1 MKITFLGT
9 GAADWDI
16 NSYVHGEEFRRYSSA
31 LVDTELLIDAGP
43 HIFHFAENEGQPE
56 ILSNVKNAII
66 THSHWD
72 HFNPEIILKLAENNP
87 DFTLWGDAA
96 CLRAFHKRLGEE
108 NTSTINFV
116 ELPIGETHD
125 VGGYMVTALPA
136 SHITHDP
143 AEFSRVYLIEKD
155 GRTLFYGCDCA
166 WLPSETWAGIVNK
179 QINLMVLECTCGEL
193 AINDWRSFDHN
204 DIKMLENM
212 IIVFRKYN
220 YFAEDVRFVASH
232 LAREL
237 HPDHATVAKAMEAF
251 GATPAYDGMVLE
263 V

>member
-1 MKITFLGT
+1 MKIKFLGT

-16 NSYVHGEEFRRYSSA
+16 NNYVHGEEFRRYSSA

-72 HFNPEIILKLAENNP
+72 HFSPKSILQLAKSNPG
-87 DFTLWGDAA
+87 FTLWGDPA
-96 CLRAFHKRLGEE
+96 CLRELQRISGEADAA
-108 NTSTINFV
+108 TINFV
-116 ELPIGETHD
+116 ELPICETHD

-136 SHITHDP
+136 SHITHNPD
-143 AEFSRVYLIEKD
+143 EQSRVYLIEKD
-155 GRTLFYGCDCA
+155 DRILFYGCDCA
-166 WLPSETWAGIVNK
+166 WLPSRTWAGIVK
-179 QINLMVLECTCGEL
+179 KPINLMVLECTCGEL

-204 DIKMLENM
+204 DIKMVENM
-212 IIVFRKYN
+212 VTVFRKYN
-220 YFAEDVRFVASH
+220 YFAEDVRFIASH
-232 LAREL
+232 MAREL

-251 GATPAYDGMVLE
+251 GVTPAYDGLVLE